1 MLRLFFLSCSLTLR
15 TRRFVML
22 RLFFLSCSLTLRTW
36 KISIPPAPPSCPE
49 DLRVVD
55 VDTGRISLAWEPPKE
70 IPNAYTPVDGYIIEM
85 ATGVKD
91 NFMEID
97 RVDGNTCNFE
107 AAGLK
112 DNKKYNFRIRPY
124 NAAGISNAFVR
135 LDEPVIAS
143 PSVGRFS

>member
-1 MLRLFFLSCSLTLR
+1 MN
-15 TRRFVML
+15 
-22 RLFFLSCSLTLRTW
+22 
-36 KISIPPAPPSCPE
+36 ISIPSAPPSCPE

-55 VDTGRISLAWEPPKE
+55 VDAGRISLAWEPPKD

-91 NFMEID
+91 NFVEVA
-97 RVDGNTCNFE
+97 RVDGNTCNYE
-107 AAGLK
+107 ATGLK

-124 NAAGISNAFVR
+124 NASGISKAFAQ

-143 PSVGRFS
+143 PSVGRFSKPLRINGAGLPIGTRILLFGIQLEFRIMNDLFPS